1 MAYPAGTVHQ
11 PGVPAEP
18 SPGEDEYML
27 GLPDHVTACLFDLDG
42 VLTDTASVHRSAWKD
57 TFDPYLAA
65 QGQAPFTEAD
75 YDTYVDGKPRADGVR
90 DFLASRD
97 IHPPEGQPD
106 DPPERDTVHGIG
118 NRKANLVIERINRD
132 GVKVYESSRRYLELA
147 REAGLARAVV
157 SSSANAEFVLQR
169 TGLAEFIQA
178 VVDGHTIEQKRLRG
192 KPAPDSFLA
201 GAELLGV
208 GPDQAAVFEDAIAG
222 VAAGR
227 AGHFGG
233 VVGVNRLG
241 AQHGRD
247 LHEHGAD
254 MVVSDLGDLLSAT

>member
-1 MAYPAGTVHQ
+1 
-11 PGVPAEP
+11 
-18 SPGEDEYML
+18 ML

-42 VLTDTASVHRSAWKD
+42 VLTDTASVHKSAWKD

-65 QGQAPFTEAD
+65 HGEAPFTSAD
-75 YDTYVDGKPRADGVR
+75 YESYVDGKPRADGVR
-90 DFLASRD
+90 DFLASRG
-97 IHPPEGQPD
+97 IHPPEGQSD

-118 NRKANLVIERINRD
+118 NRKTKLVLARIDRD
-132 GVKVYESSRRYLELA
+132 GVKVYEGSRRYLALA

-157 SSSANAEFVLQR
+157 SSSANAELVLQR
-169 TGLAEFIQA
+169 TGLDEFIEA
-178 VVDGHTIEQKRLRG
+178 VVDGHTIEHKRLRG

-208 GPDQAAVFEDAIAG
+208 GADRAAVFEDAIAG

-227 AGHFGG
+227 AGQFGY

-241 AQHGRD
+241 AQHEDD
-247 LHEHGAD
+247 LREHGAD
-254 MVVSDLGDLLSAT
+254 IVVSDLAELVSAT